1 MASSYFWLPI
11 AFYAVGWLAEF
22 FSYWRNTLVLGG
34 LGGGLLAVGWGA
46 HTLIL
51 ASQVFGAGAPT
62 TPYLSAAAWLALVL
76 FFVAQRRHKNTV
88 FGFIL
93 PPFAIALLL
102 LWEITVRRLMVAEQI
117 ELVPVPYQT
126 LLVTHILAV
135 VAGHLLFAMACLFGI
150 AYLYSEH
157 LLKAKL
163 VQGVI
168 GRFPS
173 LSRLSWLN
181 HKAIALGFFFLSL
194 GIILGFLAAGV
205 NALPGRLFSLRQVIP
220 VLTWLVYAAFLLEHS
235 VQGRR
240 GRFGAIW
247 SIVGFIVVSTSLAF
261 ELSIVLS
268 KA

>member
-1 MASSYFWLPI
+1 T
-11 AFYAVGWLAEF
+11 V
-22 FSYWRNTLVLGG
+22 RGG
-34 LGGGLLAVGWGA
+34 LGRGLLAVGWGA

-51 ASQVFGAGAPT
+51 ASQVFGAGSPT
-62 TPYLSAAAWLALVL
+62 PPYLSVAAWLALVL

-102 LWEITVRRLMVAEQI
+102 LWEITVRRQMAAAPI
-117 ELVPVPYQT
+117 DLVPLPYQA
-126 LLVTHILAV
+126 LLITHITTVL
-135 VAGHLLFAMACLFGI
+135 AGHLLFALACLFGI

-157 LLKAKL
+157 LLKTKM

-173 LSRLSWLN
+173 LSRLSRLN
-181 HKAIALGFFFLSL
+181 HKAIALGFFFLSV
-194 GIILGFLAAGV
+194 GIILGFLAAGEH
-205 NALPGRLFSLRQVIP
+205 AQPGQLFSMRQVIP
-220 VLTWLVYAAFLLEHS
+220 VLTWLLYAAFLLEHS

-268 KA
+268 RA